1 VSEPRIE
8 IHPRPTEPERRA
20 IEQALAAAGHLPARP
35 RARRPGDDQDDR
47 AG

>member
-1 VSEPRIE
+1 MSEPRIE
-8 IHPRPTEPERRA
+8 IHPQPTELERRA

-35 RARRPGDDQDDR
+35 RARRPGHDQDDP